1 MNVKTFNN
9 SVRAELEKKGF
20 VPEFNQNDI
29 GVNGVW
35 ANFSRNTITIYRI
48 GKQLK
53 VIHLDGGGF
62 GNEGSKI
69 SSLLIEYS
77 QKFKN
82 VQITAGIRMYPDD
95 FEKLKS
101 QKEETGLP
109 WASFI
114 KVLIKEHEQLNSG
127 EKNE

>member
-1 MNVKTFNN
+1 M
-9 SVRAELEKKGF
+9 A
-20 VPEFNQNDI
+20 
-29 GVNGVW
+29 
-35 ANFSRNTITIYRI
+35 
-48 GKQLK
+48 
-53 VIHLDGGGF
+53 
-62 GNEGSKI
+62 
-69 SSLLIEYS
+69 
-77 QKFKN
+77 
-82 VQITAGIRMYPDD
+82 VQRTYPVRMYPDD